1 MRLKLEL
8 DRETSD
14 ALNRAAERELR
25 LPSQQAE
32 AILRL
37 WLGLPVPLIDESDP
51 PDDRRNGAIEAAPI
65 P

>member
-1 MRLKLEL
+1 MKLKLEL
-8 DRETSD
+8 DRETSE

-37 WLGLPVPLIDESDP
+37 WLGLPVPLSDEDGA
-51 PDDRRNGAIEAAPI
+51 PDGRQKAAIETSPV

>member
-37 WLGLPVPLIDESDP
+37 WLGLPVPLLDENETP
-51 PDDRRNGAIEAAPI
+51 TDRRNTAIEAAPV